1 MLKASASRVLLAV
14 SLLSAALLYYFSIYE
29 LPRQQFASVLMAY
42 AALWLSFGLIYRY
55 GTPLFSL
62 AQWLGMAAL
71 LRLILLLAEPNL
83 SNDFH
88 RFLWDGRL
96 IAAGLNPFLR
106 LPANVAPGTIAQM
119 DTLLQGMG
127 TLNATNYSCYPPLNQ
142 AAFALAGLWAPQ
154 SISSGISILRMLLIL
169 SDLLIIFIGWK
180 MLRHLGKPGYL
191 ILLFGLNPFVIWEFA
206 GNLHF
211 ESLMLAALLGAL
223 YLLQK
228 RQWLFSAVLFSAAV
242 AIKLI
247 PLIFLPL
254 LWRHLGFKKALGY
267 YAVVGLTQVLF
278 WAYFLDQALLSNF
291 QNTLAL
297 YFQKFEFNA
306 SVYYLI
312 REAGYRIVGHNIIGT
327 VGKILP
333 FVTLS
338 GVIALSSLRSNQ
350 KFAGLLQNMMWVIL
364 LYLALTTTVH
374 PWYLATPLLLMVFTS
389 YRTPLLWTFMVVL
402 SYSAYTQEVYR
413 ENLALVFFEYAVV
426 LCFLLWELFFQSK
439 KSWVSA

>member
-1 MLKASASRVLLAV
+1 MLKASASPALL
-14 SLLSAALLYYFSIYE
+14 STGLLSAAVLYYFSLYE
-29 LPRQQFASVLMAY
+29 IPRQQFAILLGLYS
-42 AALWLSFGLIYRY
+42 ALWLSFGLLYRCGIAY
-55 GTPLFSL
+55 FSL
-62 AQWLGMAAL
+62 RHWLGWAAL
-71 LRLILLLAEPNL
+71 LRVILLWAEPNL
-83 SNDFH
+83 SGDFH

-96 IAAGLNPFLR
+96 IAAGLNPFLY
-106 LPANVAPGTIAQM
+106 LPANVAPDTIAQM

-127 TLNATNYSCYPPLNQ
+127 SINAANFSCYPPLNQ
-142 AAFALAGLWAPQ
+142 AAFALAGIMAPQ
-154 SISSGISILRMLLIL
+154 SIAGGILSLRILLIAADVGIIALGWRMLE
-169 SDLLIIFIGWK
+169 DLK
-180 MLRHLGKPGYL
+180 KPGYL
-191 ILLFGLNPFVIWEFA
+191 ILLYGINPFVIWEFT

-211 ESLMLAALLGAL
+211 ESLMLVALLGAL
-223 YLLQK
+223 RSLQK
-228 RQWLFSAVLFSAAV
+228 NRWLLSAVLFSLSVAV
-242 AIKLI
+242 KLI

-254 LWRHLGFKKALGY
+254 LWRYLGFKKALAY
-267 YAVVGLTQVLF
+267 YALIALTQGLL
-278 WAYFLDQALLSNF
+278 WLYFVDEALLRNF
-291 QNTLAL
+291 QSSLAL

-327 VGKILP
+327 AGKILP

-374 PWYLATPLLLMVFTS
+374 PWYLATPLLLMVFTG

-426 LCFLLWELFFQSK
+426 LCFLIWELFFQSK